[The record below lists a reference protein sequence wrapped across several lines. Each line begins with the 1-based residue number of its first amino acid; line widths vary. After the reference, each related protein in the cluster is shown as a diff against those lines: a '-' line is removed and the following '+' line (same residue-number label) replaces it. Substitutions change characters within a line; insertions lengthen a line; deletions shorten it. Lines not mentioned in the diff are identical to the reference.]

1 MRKIALAAILLIAA
15 VFTASAQPMVT
26 RTNALTWDNPNPW
39 PLTANFTMTAYTQ
52 GGAQIGTGTVVTNKI
67 PFIVMMGNAANGSY
81 FINGITT
88 DTNGISSD
96 PSTNFVFQWFG
107 TIAITTQPVSLTVK
121 NAETAT
127 FSVQTFGGAGTV
139 TYQWARNGSIVPG
152 ATSQTLI
159 ITNAKPADNGNY
171 TVACTD
177 TTGTVTSQGAT
188 LFVIPK
194 PLSPAGI
201 RLAP

>member
-1 MRKIALAAILLIAA
+1 
-15 VFTASAQPMVT
+15 MVT
-26 RTNALTWDNPNPW
+26 RTNALTWDNTNPW
-39 PLTANFTMTAYTQ
+39 GITANFTMTAYNQ
-52 GGAQIGTGTVVTNKI
+52 GGVQVGNGTVVTNKI
-67 PFIVMMGNAANGSY
+67 PFIVMMGNSANGTY

-88 DTNGISSD
+88 DTNGIASD

-107 TIAITTQPVSLTVK
+107 TITITTQPVSLTVK

-127 FSVQTFGGAGTV
+127 FSVQTFGGGGAV
-139 TYQWARNGSIVPG
+139 AYQWARNGSIVPG
-152 ATSQTLI
+152 ATSQSFT

-177 TTGTVTSQGAT
+177 TTGTVTSQGAALT
-188 LFVIPK
+188 VIPK
-194 PLSPAGI
+194 PNSPVGI